1 MQESTI
7 FYSSFELVIVQSKGR
22 RFLVKCWIIITF
34 DVKTANEVS
43 ELLI

>member
-22 RFLVKCWIIITF
+22 RFLAKC
-34 DVKTANEVS
+34 
-43 ELLI
+43 ELDYHYF